1 LWDVD
6 GNGLSK
12 INDDAVAQAI
22 LQKVNAMNFE
32 NAVKVFVPVTTFA
45 LLPQSVASTL
55 VFFALVFAIL
65 YALQGRIPDVTD

>member
-1 LWDVD
+1 
-6 GNGLSK
+6 
-12 INDDAVAQAI
+12 
-22 LQKVNAMNFE
+22 MNFE